1 MLVFF
6 FSEEAE
12 YHQRLRKFFQ
22 TPTEIMEVFKF
33 LVYSKDAPQLLF
45 HGATKTTVC
54 DSSNKFIIKFCDQ
67 LPPKNKRKIYFMN
80 ILIIV
85 LICF

>member
-1 MLVFF
+1 MKLQTTCLSRLFVFF

-45 HGATKTTVC
+45 DGAAKTTVC
-54 DSSNKFIIKFCDQ
+54 DCLNK
-67 LPPKNKRKIYFMN
+67 
-80 ILIIV
+80 IIV
-85 LICF
+85 KFLRSIASQK